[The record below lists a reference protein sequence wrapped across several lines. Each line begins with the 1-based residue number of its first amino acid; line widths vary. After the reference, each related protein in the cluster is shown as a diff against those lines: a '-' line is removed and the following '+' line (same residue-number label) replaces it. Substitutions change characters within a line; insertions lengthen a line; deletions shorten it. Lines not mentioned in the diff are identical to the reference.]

1 MIKSLWFGCKFIGF
15 ASSIHL
21 RFRNIL
27 GGMVLAIHI
36 LQDIGWL
43 AKRLYLLIGRPV
55 TASLVSEIEK
65 ARVLKRLSKKGIL
78 F

>member
-1 MIKSLWFGCKFIGF
+1 
-15 ASSIHL
+15 
-21 RFRNIL
+21 
-27 GGMVLAIHI
+27 MVLAIHI